1 MFERVLNTRLLSN
14 YCCHCITVSSTALQ
28 LHISLGYSL
37 LLNRLYKEKF
47 EDIVGEGNNKQL
59 TTSAHK
65 MKEIFVNNDIE
76 NKDGLIVGY
85 GLTVSSILAFD
96 TNKDSQIFASNAHK
110 ELAKLIESTTKEDLS
125 MLTTQAQFFSLSLI
139 TMYAYQAEHL
149 TLEEVEKYFE
159 MIEKKSLQQSG
170 RYGTIYSRME
180 SRPYPFKFCKGC
192 LPQVLLNAFLKP
204 LSNMIFVPILFQ
216 IKISHLM
223 KKGHL
228 YCVCPH
234 SFVLMKLFSFH

>member
-1 MFERVLNTRLLSN
+1 MFERVLSTPLPSN

-85 GLTVSSILAFD
+85 GLTISSILAFD

-125 MLTTQAQFFSLSLI
+125 MLTTQAQFFSFSLI

-159 MIEKKSLQQSG
+159 MIEKKV
-170 RYGTIYSRME
+170 
-180 SRPYPFKFCKGC
+180 CNN
-192 LPQVLLNAFLKP
+192 QVDMGQFIQEWKADHTPSNFLK
-204 LSNMIFVPILFQ
+204 V
-216 IKISHLM
+216 
-223 KKGHL
+223 
-228 YCVCPH
+228 V
-234 SFVLMKLFSFH
+234 FHKFYSMHF